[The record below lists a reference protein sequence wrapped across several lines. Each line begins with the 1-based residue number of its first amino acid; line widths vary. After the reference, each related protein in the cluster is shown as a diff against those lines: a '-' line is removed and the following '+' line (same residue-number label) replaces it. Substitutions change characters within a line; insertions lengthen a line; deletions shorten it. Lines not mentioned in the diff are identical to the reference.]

1 MRNEEWGMVNGKIKW
16 EFFFWRFNVYNA
28 GIDIY

>member
-1 MRNEEWGMVNGKIKW
+1 MVNGKIKW
-16 EFFFWRFNVYNA
+16 EIKNGKYFFWRFNVDNA